1 MSSTAYVPA
10 RQRATVKTR
19 ARIRT
24 AGIATVAAG
33 ITRAVIATCVAPTRT
48 RVPPV
53 APARA
58 ARLAILCS
66 LLAAAALAAGCRV
79 LSGLD
84 LLLAQAVRQ
93 FELFTGVPAPVARMR
108 QALRER

>member
-1 MSSTAYVPA
+1 RKGRRWSSTAVTHA
-10 RQRATVKTR
+10 RQRAIVRNR
-19 ARIRT
+19 ARIRI

-58 ARLAILCS
+58 ARLAILGGGS
-66 LLAAAALAAGCRV
+66 RV
-79 LSGLD
+79 G
-84 LLLAQAVRQ
+84 ARPRGRGGARQ
-93 FELFTGVPAPVARMR
+93 LH
-108 QALRER
+108 ERRGGGRRGGIKATHV